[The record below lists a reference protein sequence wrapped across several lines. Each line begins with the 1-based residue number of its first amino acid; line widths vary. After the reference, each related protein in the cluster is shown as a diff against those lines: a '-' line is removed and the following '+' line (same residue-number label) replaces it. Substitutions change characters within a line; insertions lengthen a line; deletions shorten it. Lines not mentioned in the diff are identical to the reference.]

1 MTWWEKLFGNSN
13 NTTDDNKDPE
23 LITERQFLDLLRVK
37 GFYYCEHDSSWQR
50 VWVVA
55 TQVGAERSREV
66 YKKVNGKWKVVMYG
80 NEGDVFF
87 EHEVDSAL
95 IVKKDEE
102 YWKRKDKENILLREL
117 RGKYGRDYEKYD
129 T

>member
-23 LITERQFLDLLRVK
+23 LIAERRFLDLLRVK
-37 GFYYCEHDSSWQR
+37 GFNYCEHNSSWQR

-55 TQVGAERSREV
+55 TQKGSERSREV

-102 YWKRKDKENILLREL
+102 YWKRKDKENILLRKL
-117 RGKYGRDYEKYD
+117 RSKYGRDYEKYD